1 MKLLTLL
8 KSLQPDEHKEFEKFL
23 QSPFF
28 KASDQY
34 LKFFQY
40 LSKRYPGFELDK
52 EALQLAYRRCFG
64 PDSLTDSKLY
74 NLLSGL
80 SKQVEKF
87 IVASMV
93 FHSGNQGPSLY
104 DQLLAKSLGMRNM
117 GAYFRAES
125 QRLIEETVDRP
136 VKEIEHYLA
145 LHQLHEQVY
154 YNPDTPKFSEH
165 PPHLQQA
172 VDLID
177 LYYCITKLRLSTEMK
192 ARERILKV
200 RYEMPMLDAVLART
214 AAPELLDAHPL
225 LAVYHSLAMLYLN
238 GVEEQ
243 GFRDLMQIFNSKIPY
258 LPKTD
263 RTFLLRHL
271 INCGISLNT
280 RDVAVEPELL
290 SLYKLA
296 IDSEILLEGN
306 RITDSSFIN
315 IVNLAS
321 ICKEFDWAKAF
332 IDQFSP
338 CLEENKRQPSI
349 DLAMAGLYYS
359 EGKLDEAQQCL
370 GSAIFQIPSFE
381 LLARALLLKIVFD
394 RYLNFGKDYEFLI
407 AQLKAFERYIQIKQ
421 ITIEKKDAC
430 LNWTRF
436 LRKLALVKFEMVV
449 VPMPQKELL
458 RKKLRQA
465 QPIISKKWLELK
477 IDML

>member
-1 MKLLTLL
+1 M
-8 KSLQPDEHKEFEKFL
+8 Q
-23 QSPFF
+23 
-28 KASDQY
+28 A
-34 LKFFQY
+34 
-40 LSKRYPGFELDK
+40 
-52 EALQLAYRRCFG
+52 AYRRCFG

-74 NLLSGL
+74 NLLSGM

-87 IVASMV
+87 LVASMV
-93 FHSGNQGPSLY
+93 FHSDNQGPSMY
-104 DQLLAKSLGMRNM
+104 DQLLVKSLGMRNM

-125 QRLIEETVDRP
+125 QHLMEETVDCP
-136 VKEIEHYLA
+136 VKEIEHYHA
-145 LHQLHEQVY
+145 LYQLHEQVY

-165 PPHLQQA
+165 PPHLQLA
-172 VDLID
+172 ADLLD

-192 ARERILKV
+192 ARERILQV
-200 RYEMPMLDAVLART
+200 RYEMPMLDAILSRT
-214 AAPELLDAHPL
+214 AVPELLDAHPL
-225 LAVYHSLAMLYLN
+225 LAVYHPLAMLYLN

-243 GFRDLMQIFNSKIPY
+243 GFRDLMQIFNSRILY

-271 INCGISLNT
+271 INCGISLNA
-280 RDVAVEPELL
+280 RDVAVEAELL

-296 IDSEILLEGN
+296 IDSDILLEGN

-315 IVNLAS
+315 IVNLAGN
-321 ICKEFDWAKAF
+321 CKEFDWAQAF
-332 IDQFSP
+332 IVQFSP
-338 CLEENKRQPSI
+338 CLEESKRQPSI
-349 DLAMAGLYYS
+349 DLAMAGLHYKA
-359 EGKLDEAQQCL
+359 GKLDDAQQCL

-407 AQLKAFERYIQIKQ
+407 AQLKAFERYIQVKQ
-421 ITIEKKDAC
+421 FTTEKRDAY

-449 VPMPQKELL
+449 VPMLQKELL
-458 RKKLRQA
+458 HKRLQQT
-465 QPIISKKWLELK
+465 QPIVSKKWLEDK